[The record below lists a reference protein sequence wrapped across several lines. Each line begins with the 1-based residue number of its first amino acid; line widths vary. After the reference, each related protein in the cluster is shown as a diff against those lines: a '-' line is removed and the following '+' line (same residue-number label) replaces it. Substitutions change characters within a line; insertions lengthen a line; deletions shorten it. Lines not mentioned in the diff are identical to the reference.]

1 MHDENRNAI
10 GHVAFT
16 SNFNTKNRW
25 YVLTSFEHLNYLVV
39 FIYICRHCAKIQR
52 LLLHL
57 HFDMSYQSEDVTKAY
72 IMMCWHCW
80 MILIFCKLM
89 KASEPEQDK
98 TSSRGVRPAPLGIHR
113 YFQIVSLCILCINK
127 LVSLFTIFSRSLIF
141 RFTYLLYVWFK
152 SI

>member
-57 HFDMSYQSEDVTKAY
+57 YFDMSYQSEDVTKAY

-89 KASEPEQDK
+89 KNSEYMNKINWLILLHNKP
-98 TSSRGVRPAPLGIHR
+98 
-113 YFQIVSLCILCINK
+113 VSLNK
-127 LVSLFTIFSRSLIF
+127 IRHRAGEFDPLHSEYIVISRLFPCVFCALTN
-141 RFTYLLYVWFK
+141 
-152 SI
+152 